1 MFFKKVE
8 KKERR
13 IFRDIYVAIWDF
25 WTSPTGAFILAVSA
39 MALGYYQFYVS
50 RPILRYDI
58 STVKIIS
65 SVNNNDFGVKV
76 KDKSYQDLY
85 LTKVYLFNEGEQAL
99 SGSDVSKIDHD
110 PIRIVIPKDLKLV
123 HYNIDNDETS
133 SAISA
138 TIETYDGNLVLN
150 FDFLNPDYQY
160 VVNLLHENS
169 SDDVKILGSALNV
182 NQITR
187 EIYSKRLRHIFLW
200 VLGALYILLIARYVV
215 NKLRRH

>member
-8 KKERR
+8 KEERR
-13 IFRDIYVAIWDF
+13 IFRDVYVAVWDF

-50 RPILRYDI
+50 RPILRYDTNTI
-58 STVKIIS
+58 KVIS
-65 SVNNNDFGVKV
+65 SLNNNEFGVSV

-99 SGSDVSKIDHD
+99 SGEDVSKIDHD

-123 HYNIDNDETS
+123 HYNIDNEETT
-133 SAISA
+133 SAITA
-138 TIETYDGNLVLN
+138 NLILYNGNLVLK

-160 VVNLLHENS
+160 VVNLLHENN
-169 SDDVKILGSALNV
+169 SDDIKILGSALNV
-182 NQITR
+182 NQVTK
-187 EIYSKRLRHIFLW
+187 EFYNKTLKHILLW
-200 VLGALYILLIARYVV
+200 GLGGLYILLVARYVMK
-215 NKLRRH
+215 KLK

>member
-8 KKERR
+8 KEERR
-13 IFRDIYVAIWDF
+13 IFRDVYVAVWDF

-50 RPILRYDI
+50 RPILRYDTNTI
-58 STVKIIS
+58 KVIS
-65 SVNNNDFGVKV
+65 SLNNNEFGVSV

-99 SGSDVSKIDHD
+99 SGEDVSKIDHD

-123 HYNIDNDETS
+123 HYNIDNEETT
-133 SAISA
+133 SAITA
-138 TIETYDGNLVLN
+138 NLILYNRNLVLK

-160 VVNLLHENS
+160 VVNLLHENN
-169 SDDVKILGSALNV
+169 SDDIKILGSALNV
-182 NQITR
+182 NQVTK
-187 EIYSKRLRHIFLW
+187 ELYNKTLKHILLW
-200 VLGALYILLIARYVV
+200 GLGGLYILLIARYVMK
-215 NKLRRH
+215 KLK